1 MWNENDDKFFS
12 CDYRDCNNI
21 CPIHHFSSHINLLTV
36 AVLNLCLHTF
46 IAQQKWTFPINYD
59 FNKIFQYSLW
69 RDAVLA
75 ASVCGLVLWGQKSA
89 LWVVSRLIS
98 SPLQQRRKVLA
109 LHKNSNRFPS
119 LWGKRIW
126 RRGILTLLPCNDSG
140 SHESRV
146 LVNIYFFIYADA
158 DLGELI

>member
-1 MWNENDDKFFS
+1 MFELF
-12 CDYRDCNNI
+12 R
-21 CPIHHFSSHINLLTV
+21 PISLIM
-36 AVLNLCLHTF
+36 
-46 IAQQKWTFPINYD
+46 II
-59 FNKIFQYSLW
+59 QYSLR

-109 LHKNSNRFPS
+109 LHKNSHRFPS

-126 RRGILTLLPCNDSG
+126 RRGILTLLPCKDSG

-158 DLGELI
+158 DLGEPILLFPTQDNDWGARGQFASWSTSIAVLSCSRVCFLFSHGFPLQNSLFFA